1 VWPISR
7 FQSLVRVV
15 PISRCFGS
23 VFARR
28 SAVLF
33 VVSAVL
39 FGGTFVAAKTGLAH
53 LPPLFFV
60 AVRFDIGAIVL
71 AAFAATHRSW
81 ADLRPRTLGDVAGI
95 LATGVLVIGLTNALL
110 FVGQQY
116 VTSGVAAVVFSLN
129 PILTPVFA
137 GLLLTTSRLSGRGV
151 VGMGLGLLGVGLV
164 ANPSPSAL
172 LGGGRGVPL
181 LFAAAVTSAFGAVV
195 IRRADTTLSSTA
207 CTVWGV
213 PLAAVLAHTLSVA
226 AGESVTGLTVPPVA
240 VAALLYV
247 GVCSGAIAYLAYFA
261 LIDTTGATRANLLF
275 YFVPIVSAIGGWA
288 LLGETLSLLSV
299 AGFVVIFVGFVLVGG
314 HSVCPSWIVE
324 RVTPERLVGD
334 GSVHTTRW
342 R

>member
-1 VWPISR
+1 M
-7 FQSLVRVV
+7 
-15 PISRCFGS
+15 
-23 VFARR
+23 FARR

-151 VGMGLGLLGVGLV
+151 VGMGLGVLGVGLV

-172 LGGGRGVPL
+172 LGGGLGVPL

-195 IRRADTTLSSTA
+195 IRRADATLSSTA

-213 PLAAVLAHTLSVA
+213 PLAAVLAHTLSAA
-226 AGESVTGLTVPPVA
+226 AGEPVTTLTVPPVA

-261 LIDTTGATRANLLF
+261 LVDATGATRANLLF

-288 LLGETLSLLSV
+288 LLGETLSPLSI
-299 AGFVVIFVGFVLVGG
+299 AGFAVIFVGFVLASG
-314 HSVCPSWIVE
+314 HSVCPSWVVE
-324 RVTPERLVGD
+324 RVTPERLAD
-334 GSVHTTRW
+334 ERSAQATR